1 MTAAQSQ
8 KPQPQKSVA
17 TNNLSSRKESS
28 PLGKILIG
36 VFVGLGVVALIAF
49 AVWWFRP
56 PEMHGIVMQS
66 PQSLTDFSMDAST
79 GERVSLSDF
88 HGKPVLIYFGYTFC
102 PDVCPTTL
110 SDLKTMM
117 TTLGKK
123 ADDVQVIMISVDP
136 ARDTPEQLATYMAYF
151 DPRFIGMT
159 GTTDE
164 VDAAATQFGVFYEA
178 HEGTPDS
185 GYLVDH
191 TSTVALVDKD
201 GYLREIFSYGTPGE
215 DIAADVA
222 YWLR

>member
-1 MTAAQSQ
+1 MSAVQSQ
-8 KPQPQKSVA
+8 ESPTAGKA
-17 TNNLSSRKESS
+17 SSRKKSS
-28 PLGKILIG
+28 PLVRVLIG
-36 VFVGLGVVALIAF
+36 VVAGLGVVALIAL

-88 HGKPVLIYFGYTFC
+88 RGKPVLVYFGYTFC

-110 SDLKTMM
+110 SDLDTMM

-123 ADDVQVIMISVDP
+123 ADDVQVLMISVDP
-136 ARDTPEQLATYMAYF
+136 ERDTPEQLASYMAYF

-159 GTTDE
+159 GTADE
-164 VDAAATQFGVFYEA
+164 IDAAATQFGVYYEA
-178 HEGTPDS
+178 HEGTPES

-191 TSTVALVDKD
+191 TATVALVDKE